1 MATLFP
7 ANSDADPQRD
17 DAPTVPAAL
26 FSEDAP
32 LPDISHALAGGA
44 LLSEPVRPAVPQ
56 GPSPEQRKQV
66 ALELIDTHHK
76 RIADTIRNMWGYK
89 ECSAYINKLIMS
101 GGDGM
106 GNARIGFNQQAVE
119 AMLVLVEIHDAQ
131 FGNSTEGSATGFA
144 DSSVRSGLDGA
155 R

>member
-1 MATLFP
+1 MATNFSDR
-7 ANSDADPQRD
+7 ANADFEWE

-26 FSEDAP
+26 LPEENP
-32 LPDISHALAGGA
+32 LPDISHALAGG
-44 LLSEPVRPAVPQ
+44 LVEEPAQAVVPQ

-66 ALELIDTHHK
+66 ALQVIDTHHK

-89 ECSAYINKLIMS
+89 ECSDYINKLIMS

-106 GNARIGFNQQAVE
+106 GHARIGFNQQAVE
-119 AMLVLVEIHDAQ
+119 AMLALVEIHDAQ
-131 FGNSTEGSATGFA
+131 FGAPLNSGGSGFA